1 MQKEIK
7 KDKGSFVIGYWQT
20 SDDID
25 LYIGNN
31 HSDPIKVFF
40 YPNIKMTE
48 QECKNY
54 TKDFIPKLEN
64 EMVFIIN
71 QNQQFYQNF
80 DITFCGEFTGFS
92 FGRDETNRDKLIVSN
107 ATMYA
112 YCKLKEK

>member
-64 EMVFIIN
+64 EMVFIFNALMKPVQFVRFFFHGFFYHILKN
-71 QNQQFYQNF
+71 FQNLCSVFFFRFN
-80 DITFCGEFTGFS
+80 DGG
-92 FGRDETNRDKLIVSN
+92 
-107 ATMYA
+107 
-112 YCKLKEK
+112 